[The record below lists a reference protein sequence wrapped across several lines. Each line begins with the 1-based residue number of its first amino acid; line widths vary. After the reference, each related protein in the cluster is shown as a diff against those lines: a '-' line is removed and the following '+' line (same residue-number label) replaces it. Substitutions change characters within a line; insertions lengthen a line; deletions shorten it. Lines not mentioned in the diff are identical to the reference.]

1 MTTRAHDARK
11 ERAGRGRVAEE
22 IRQNRPFESPEREM
36 AVTLLRTGDTL
47 HHAVE
52 SVLRRWE
59 VSPEQYNVLRILRGA
74 ERDGLPTLEI
84 AERMIARSPNI
95 TRMTD
100 KMVLKG
106 LAERRRVEGDRRV
119 VRIRT
124 TAAGRKV
131 LAELDRAVDRLL
143 TRLRSMKATELRTLV
158 ALLDSVRE
166 CLAVPTAREG
176 MARKAGRD
184 APRVHPVGSFN
195 KA

>member
-1 MTTRAHDARK
+1 MSARAHEAPK

-22 IRQNRPFESPEREM
+22 IRQSRPFDSREREM

-52 SVLRRWE
+52 SVLRPWE

-74 ERDGLPTLEI
+74 EADGLPTLEI
-84 AERMIARSPNI
+84 AQRMIARSPNI

-124 TAAGRKV
+124 TAAGRRA
-131 LAELDRAVDRLL
+131 LAGLDRAVDRLL
-143 TRLRSMKATELRTLV
+143 ARLRAMKATELRTLV
-158 ALLDSVRE
+158 ALLDAVRE
-166 CLAVPTAREG
+166 CLAIPTLREG
-176 MARKAGRD
+176 MARQAGRGPSR
-184 APRVHPVGSFN
+184 AQPLGSVN